1 MLIALCVMGTLL
13 GFSVAVNIVM
23 FVAYGQQVKEIA
35 RMKVDDSRDKL
46 RARIGADIEKSRQK
60 LREECE

>member
-23 FVAYGQQVKEIA
+23 FVAYGQQVKEIS
-35 RMKVDDSRDKL
+35 RMKFAAD
-46 RARIGADIEKSRQK
+46 RAKIGIDIENRRKK
-60 LREECE
+60 LQEEL

>member
-23 FVAYGQQVKEIA
+23 FVAYGQQVKEIT
-35 RMKVDDSRDKL
+35 RIKVDDSRDKL

>member
-1 MLIALCVMGTLL
+1 MLIALCFMGTLL

-46 RARIGADIEKSRQK
+46 RARIGADIEKSQQT